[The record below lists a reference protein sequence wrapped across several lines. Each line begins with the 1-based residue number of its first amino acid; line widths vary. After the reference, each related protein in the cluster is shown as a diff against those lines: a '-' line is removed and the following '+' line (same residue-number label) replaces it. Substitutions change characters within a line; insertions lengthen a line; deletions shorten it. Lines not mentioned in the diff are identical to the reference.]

1 LLVMVTLKYQER
13 FKTVKGVFDAFTNRN
28 LFELQSRGHFDELV
42 SPLKIGKEANVFLA
56 SAEGGKHYVIVK
68 IYRIQNSDFSGMY
81 NYIKQDPRYVSL
93 KKRRREIIFAWV
105 QREYKNLHRSYE
117 AKIDVPE
124 PLVLKHNVLVE
135 ELIGDKIS
143 GEVALPL
150 KDSVPEDPEEFLDL
164 IIKQVRK
171 MYHKANLVHGDLS
184 AFNILNLQKTVKGEL
199 IETPILIDFSQCTLV
214 KSRASSELLQRDMK
228 NVLQFFKKHGVR
240 RDLDTVLAKIV
251 KK

>member
-1 LLVMVTLKYQER
+1 MVTLKYQER

-56 SAEGGKHYVIVK
+56 SSGKRYVIVK

-81 NYIKQDPRYVSL
+81 NYIKQDPRYESL

-105 QREYKNLHRSYE
+105 QREYKNLHRSFE
-117 AKIDVPE
+117 KGVKVPK
-124 PLVLKHNVLVE
+124 PLALKHNVLIE
-135 ELIGDKIS
+135 ELIGDEIS

-150 KDSVPEDPEEFLDL
+150 KDSAPQDVEEFFELL
-164 IIKQVRK
+164 IEQLRL
-171 MYHKANLVHGDLS
+171 MYHAAGLVHGDLS
-184 AFNILNLQKTVKGEL
+184 AFNILNLKMDEGDK
-199 IETPILIDFSQCTLV
+199 PILIDFSQCTLV
-214 KSRASSELLQRDMK
+214 KSRASLELLKRDVK
-228 NVLQFFKKHGVR
+228 NLLQYFKKQGLK
-240 RDLDTVLAKIV
+240 LDAEEVVARIV